1 MLVID
6 QPLRAKDVLYCI
18 GPRVELT
25 GFPLFFFFCVF
36 LNLVMFVVA
45 FCFILENDVLF
56 YFRIFYFYFLIGS
69 GL

>member
-25 GFPLFFFFCVF
+25 GFPLFFCVF

>member
-25 GFPLFFFFCVF
+25 GFPLFFFCVF